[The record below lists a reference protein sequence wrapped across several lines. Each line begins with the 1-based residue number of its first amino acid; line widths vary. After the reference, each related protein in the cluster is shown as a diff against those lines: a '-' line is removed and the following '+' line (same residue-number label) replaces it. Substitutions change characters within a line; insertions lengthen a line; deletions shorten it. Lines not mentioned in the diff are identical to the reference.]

1 MAREV
6 NVGDDAVE
14 VRLTGWTAAAA
25 VKRRLRIPRD
35 AIRAVTTEPY
45 RHDGLRI
52 AGTGIPFSDYRQG
65 RFRRRGGAWTF
76 LSFEDRAKTVTLE
89 LDRARAG
96 FDRVVLGVD
105 DPEGFARS
113 LGVH

>member
-35 AIRAVTTEPY
+35 AIRSVSTEPY

-52 AGTGIPFSDYRQG
+52 AGTGLPFSDYRQG